1 MPIFRLQPYL
11 RGMRE
16 MGIDDAGMA
25 KIEAE
30 IVANPN
36 HPVIKELRGVRK
48 ARISRSDIGKRG
60 GGRVLYYVPL
70 GTDAFYMMAAYAKNE
85 QDDLSTEQRR
95 RILKALESIKKL
107 RGR

>member
-1 MPIFRLQPYL
+1 
-11 RGMRE
+11 

-36 HPVIKELRGVRK
+36 HPVVKELRGVRK
-48 ARISRSDIGKRG
+48 ARISRPGMGKRG
-60 GGRVLYYVPL
+60 GGRVIYYVAL

-85 QDDLSTEQRR
+85 QDDLSSEQRE
-95 RILKALESIKKL
+95 RILKVLESIKKV

>member
-16 MGIDDAGMA
+16 MGIGEAEMA

-36 HPVIKELRGVRK
+36 HPMIKELRGVRK
-48 ARISRSDIGKRG
+48 ARISRPGMGRRG
-60 GGRVLYYVPL
+60 GGRVIYYVPI
-70 GTDAFYMMAAYAKNE
+70 GTDALYMMAAYAKNE

-95 RILKALESIKKL
+95 RILRALETIKKV
-107 RGR
+107 RG

>member
-16 MGIDDAGMA
+16 MGIGEAEMA
-25 KIEAE
+25 KVEAE

-36 HPVIKELRGVRK
+36 HPMIKELRGVRK
-48 ARISRSDIGKRG
+48 ARISRPGMGKRG
-60 GGRVLYYVPL
+60 GGRVIYYVPI

-85 QDDLSTEQRR
+85 QADLSTEQRK
-95 RILKALESIKKL
+95 RILGALESIKKM
-107 RGR
+107 RG

>member
-11 RGMRE
+11 VGMRQ
-16 MGIDDAGMA
+16 MGIDAAGMA
-25 KIEAE
+25 EIELE

-36 HPVIKELRGVRK
+36 HPMIKGLRGVRK
-48 ARISRSDIGKRG
+48 ARIARPGMGKRG
-60 GGRVLYYVPL
+60 GGRVIYYVPI

-95 RILKALESIKKL
+95 RILAVIETIRKA
-107 RGR
+107 RG

>member
-11 RGMRE
+11 IGMRQ
-16 MGIDDAGMA
+16 MGIGEAGMA
-25 KIEAE
+25 KIEAD

-36 HPVIKELRGVRK
+36 HPMIRELRGVRK
-48 ARISRSDIGKRG
+48 ARISRPGMGKRS
-60 GGRVLYYVPL
+60 GGRVIYYVPI

-95 RILKALESIKKL
+95 RLLAALETIKKA
-107 RGR
+107 RG